1 MAAGGETDYRLRRR
15 NCFDYNGQIIRKPP
29 FRRGAMTTPE
39 QEISWT
45 DATLMIMREANRP
58 IHYGEVAEI
67 ILSRQLKTTIGKTP
81 HFTVAGEISKLRS
94 VGMNIIKTAPGVYQL
109 LDEAESPHLPE
120 PVLPPYAT
128 EEAVEDIEDELD
140 ATDATQHLSVA
151 AYGLFWERDKVDW
164 GRHRIWGYDI
174 SPDPSHLIDFA
185 DQQGVYL
192 LHNWQSVVYVGKTS
206 AKESGLFQRLSFHHQ
221 RQAWSRKWERFSW
234 FGIRRVDEVSGEML
248 DVTDN
253 ASPEVVTALM
263 EAVLIEA
270 LGPSFNNQRGTYM
283 GTLYR
288 QFAVANLT

>member
-1 MAAGGETDYRLRRR
+1 
-15 NCFDYNGQIIRKPP
+15 
-29 FRRGAMTTPE
+29 MTM
-39 QEISWT
+39 QEISWA
-45 DATLMIMREANRP
+45 DATLEVMGEVNRP
-58 IHYGEVAEI
+58 IHCDEI
-67 ILSRQLKTTIGKTP
+67 AQRILDRELKATTGMTP
-81 HFTVAGEISKLRS
+81 HFTVAGEISKMRS
-94 VGMNIIKTAPGVYQL
+94 GRIAPLGLLGKEIVKTAPGFYWLRDVTAVPL
-109 LDEAESPHLPE
+109 PLPAPHPSDDEVAN
-120 PVLPPYAT
+120 
-128 EEAVEDIEDELD
+128 IEDELD

-206 AKESGLFQRLSFHHQ
+206 AQESGLFQRLSFHHQ

-234 FGIRRVDEVSGEML
+234 FGIRQVDEVSGAML
-248 DVTDN
+248 DVADT

-288 QFAVANLT
+288 QFAAVNLT